1 MPAHPTRLRQE
12 SRTPLDAAIAD
23 VVEAGNCSGCGF
35 CVALDGGIE
44 MRSDAAGFA
53 RPVRVSLSTRDEV
66 EQQVA
71 RRRFDAACPGRV
83 LRAQTP
89 TGARRHPTMG
99 PVVQTW
105 AARAADDEI
114 RHRGSSGGALSAL
127 TAWLL
132 QTGQVSRTVGARPA
146 SGDPRR
152 TVSVTIRSRADV
164 LESAGS
170 RYAPVATLA
179 NPELGSHDAG
189 LAVVGKPCEISALR
203 ADRGA
208 DAPLLLS
215 FFCAGTPSQRATDRL
230 VDDLGAATPD
240 DLSAMWYR
248 GRGWPG
254 RFTAVSNDGSVVSAT
269 YDDSWGAHLGRD
281 LQWRCKI
288 CPDGVGESA
297 DITAA
302 DYWAADENGYP
313 VFAEGDGVSAL
324 IARTSRGA
332 EVVKRAIAAG
342 ILVVEPLDIDDLAR
356 IQPLQRDRRETLLG
370 RTVGQRAAGV
380 RPPRYRGFG
389 LARLALARWRDVVRT
404 ARGTYSRVRGGAIR

>member
-1 MPAHPTRLRQE
+1 MPAHPPRLEQETR
-12 SRTPLDAAIAD
+12 PALDTAIAD
-23 VVEAGNCSGCGF
+23 VVARGNCSGCGF
-35 CVALDGGIE
+35 CASLDDGIE
-44 MRSDAAGFA
+44 MQRDGAGFA
-53 RPVRVSLSTRDEV
+53 RPVRVTLSTR
-66 EQQVA
+66 EQAERQTMLH
-71 RRRFDAACPGRV
+71 RFDAACPGRV
-83 LRAQTP
+83 LRAQAP
-89 TGARRHPTMG
+89 MDAVRHPTMG
-99 PVVQTW
+99 PVVQAW
-105 AARAADDEI
+105 AAWAADEEI

-127 TAWLL
+127 SAWLVE
-132 QTGQVSRTVGARPA
+132 TGQVSRTIGARPEA
-146 SGDPRR
+146 GDPRR
-152 TVSVTIRSRADV
+152 TVSVAIRSRDEV
-164 LESAGS
+164 LASAGS

-179 NPELGSHDAG
+179 NPELDSADPA

-230 VDDLGAATPD
+230 VTDLGAATPD

-324 IARTSRGA
+324 IARTRRGA
-332 EVVKRAIAAG
+332 EVVSRAIAAG
-342 ILVVEPLDIDDLAR
+342 VLVAEPLDVDDLAR

-370 RTVGQRAAGV
+370 RTVAQRAAGV

-389 LARLALARWRDVVRT
+389 LTRLALARWRDVVRT